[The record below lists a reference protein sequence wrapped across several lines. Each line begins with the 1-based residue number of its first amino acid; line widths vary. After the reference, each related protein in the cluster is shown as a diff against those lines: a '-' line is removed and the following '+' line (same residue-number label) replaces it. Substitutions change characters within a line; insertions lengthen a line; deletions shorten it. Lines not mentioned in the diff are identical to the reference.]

1 MNFDA
6 VIFDLDGTLIDTEYD
21 IGLYLNKV
29 LKDHDCPLVTL
40 DRISSIVGWG
50 LQDAVYKALPEN
62 LQKDPDLITKYAEEL
77 IKAYAENPVVKTAFY
92 PGIENLLSEIEKKG
106 IKMAVFSNKAHSVTA
121 KIADIIFKGNYF
133 SAVRGAMD
141 NVPKKPDPEGAL
153 LVAEALGVDKERILY
168 VGDSDVDHKTAV
180 NAGMN
185 SVSVLWGYRSRQ
197 QLEDAGAENFIAK
210 PEELLDYLK

>member
-29 LKDHDCPLVTL
+29 LKDHDCPVIEL

-50 LQDAVYKALPEN
+50 LQDAVYKALPGN
-62 LQKDPDLITKYAEEL
+62 LQNDPDIVSKYADEL
-77 IKAYAENPVVKTAFY
+77 IEAYAENPVVKTAFY
-92 PGIENLLSEIEKKG
+92 PGIEDLLSEIEKKG
-106 IKMAVFSNKAHSVTA
+106 IKMGVFSNKAHSVTA
-121 KIADIIFKGNYF
+121 KIADIIFKGKYF
-133 SAVRGAMD
+133 SVVRGSMAD
-141 NVPKKPDPEGAL
+141 IPKKPNPDGAI

-168 VGDSDVDHKTAV
+168 VGDSDVDYKTAS

-197 QLEDAGAENFIAK
+197 QLEDAGAENFISK
-210 PEELLDYLK
+210 PAELLDYLK